1 MGQQLILASKEI
13 RMVRDHYV
21 RNGVML
27 IAVLFLT
34 AACTTALQN
43 VVGGTQ
49 APPPPEAP
57 VDAAATDAAATD
69 AAEVT
74 GGETGTDAAGD
85 GEGSGAASLL
95 PTATPAPAPD
105 ASAPDG
111 SAPVTEPAPAA
122 PALPDL
128 TGVAVRLEPLLEN
141 LEQPLFVTHAGDGS
155 GRLFVVEKVGRILLL
170 EDGQLQPAPFLD
182 ITDKV
187 SLSSEQGLLGLA
199 FAPDFAT
206 SGQFYINYTNA
217 IGDSVIARF
226 AVAADDPN
234 RADAASELPILQL
247 DQPAPNHNGGMITF
261 GPDGYLWI
269 GMGDGGAAND
279 RFGNGQNPQTLL
291 GKMLRINVNS
301 DPDEAYTIPADNPWV
316 AADSNGQD
324 VRNEIWAV
332 GLRNPWRFSFDRQT
346 GDLWIGDVGQNMYE
360 EIHFVPAGSA
370 GGLNFGWPIME
381 GLHCFQE
388 ENCDPTGLEMPV
400 AEYTHAGNCS
410 VTGGYVYRGA
420 AHPAWNGVYFYG
432 DYCGGRIWGL
442 APDGSGGWTTVE
454 LLQNPMAL
462 SSFGEDEAGELYV
475 TDLSGGVV
483 YRMVE

>member
-1 MGQQLILASKEI
+1 MGQQHISEQKEM
-13 RMVRDHYV
+13 RTMRDRYL

-43 VVGGTQ
+43 IVGGNQ

-57 VDAAATDAAATD
+57 VDAAPATEESATEESAA
-69 AAEVT
+69 
-74 GGETGTDAAGD
+74 GGTAGDAAGD
-85 GEGSGAASLL
+85 AAAAL
-95 PTATPAPAPD
+95 PTATPAGDESLPAAAD
-105 ASAPDG
+105 EG
-111 SAPVTEPAPAA
+111 AA
-122 PALPDL
+122 PATPDL
-128 TGVAVRLEPLLEN
+128 SALSVRLEPLVEN
-141 LEQPLFVTHAGDGS
+141 VEQPLFVTHAGDGS
-155 GRLFVVEKVGRILLL
+155 GRLFIVEKVGRILVLQ
-170 EDGQLQPAPFLD
+170 DGQLLATPFLD
-182 ITDKV
+182 ISDKV

-206 SGQFYINYTNA
+206 SGLFYVNYTNE

-226 AVAADDPN
+226 ALAADDPN
-234 RADAASELPILQL
+234 RADPASELPILQL
-247 DQPAPNHNGGMITF
+247 DQPAPNHNGGMIAF

-324 VRNEIWAV
+324 VRNEVWAV

-360 EIHFVPAGSA
+360 EIHYVPAGSA

-388 ENCDPTGLEMPV
+388 ENCDPTGLELPV
-400 AEYTHAGNCS
+400 AEYTHSGNCS
-410 VTGGYVYRGA
+410 VTGGYVYRGE

-432 DYCGGRIWGL
+432 DYCGGRIWAL
-442 APDGSGGWTTVE
+442 APDGSGGWATVE

-462 SSFGEDEAGELYV
+462 SSFGEDETGELYV
-475 TDLSGGVV
+475 TDMAGGVV